1 MGDVRELLGLGKGAS
16 EMKFEQCR
24 SLTGVGDGFLDDFGG
39 TVDEEALLG
48 TGDGGV
54 EELACGKGAVGFFG

>member
-39 TVDEEALLG
+39 AEDEEALLG
-48 TGDGGV
+48 ARDCGV
-54 EELACGKGAVGFFG
+54 EELACSEGAVGFFG